1 MVQCSTVQYQWGWVD
16 PDVNNF
22 EHIFS
27 GGHQI
32 SLAGVGSEGL
42 MSGGLRTRGDPCLI
56 SRSREGLGGLYSEVQ
71 CIMGNGEMGTQ
82 LCEQTD
88 RQTDTS
94 VCIK

>member
-42 MSGGLRTRGDPCLI
+42 MSGGLRTRGRPVSDI
-56 SRSREGLGGLYSEVQ
+56 KEWGRAVRSVQ
-71 CIMGNGEMGTQ
+71 
-82 LCEQTD
+82 
-88 RQTDTS
+88 
-94 VCIK
+94 